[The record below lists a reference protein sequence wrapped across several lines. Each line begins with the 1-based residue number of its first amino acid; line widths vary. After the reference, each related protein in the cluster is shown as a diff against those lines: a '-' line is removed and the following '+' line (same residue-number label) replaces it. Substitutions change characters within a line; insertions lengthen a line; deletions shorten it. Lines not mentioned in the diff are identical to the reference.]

1 MTIVVMRND
10 DDDCDDGVEDGD
22 DGDDDS
28 DTQHISIFITIIIII
43 TATLVSGHPLERD
56 QNIRQR
62 SADS

>member
-22 DGDDDS
+22 DGDDDN
-28 DTQHISIFITIIIII
+28 DTQHISIFITTIII